1 MVTGTGLVL
10 KTGTRTAQ
18 PNLQILKL
26 YPSYDE
32 DGCIMNMCVH
42 VWIQL
47 NFIHLLNTVRIWNFW
62 PIGSEQTTGGF
73 TLVKYEWNDLDLAL
87 DHDQD
92 KNLALGMRL
101 DAVVRELYNKK

>member
-1 MVTGTGLVL
+1 MEFLTNR
-10 KTGTRTAQ
+10 KWR
-18 PNLQILKL
+18 
-26 YPSYDE
+26 
-32 DGCIMNMCVH
+32 
-42 VWIQL
+42 
-47 NFIHLLNTVRIWNFW
+47 
-62 PIGSEQTTGGF
+62 TTGGF